1 MHVVES
7 IYFLPRKIF
16 LLLRLFTE
24 INKLFDMRIKLTL
37 IAATLFI
44 SVASF
49 AQTKFTVKANTAFE
63 SKLWSAAV
71 SNYQIAIKKEKDA
84 NLKIELMYKMAQSF
98 ENLRDFGNAVNWYE
112 KVLSQGGSFIDKN
125 PEIYLKLGD
134 TYKKL
139 EDYETAIE
147 NYKKFQE
154 LKPDDKRGLN
164 GQKSCELALK
174 WLDNPQRYDVQNLK
188 DLNSKFDDM
197 APVYAGRKYDELV
210 FSTYRQGA
218 MGRGVNDVNGQAFP
232 DLFYAKLS
240 RQGDWSAPIAVEGE
254 VNTEHAEGGPAF
266 DSRKSTMYFTRCE
279 ATENEMKGCDIFY
292 AKRQGKAY
300 SEAIL
305 LPLFEDSL
313 AKVVV
318 HPNMSPDDEVLYFA
332 ANNIEG
338 YGGFDLYYAK
348 WNKKEKKFEEPVNL
362 GPEIN
367 TAGDELYP
375 YIHEDGTLYFSS
387 NGHIGMG
394 GFDLF
399 KVQKQE
405 DGYGPVEN
413 LKAPLNSA
421 ADDVSIIYEGKDE
434 RGYLTSNRTGGKGRF
449 DLWSFVLPPLEIFVQ
464 GVICNSATKLPIE
477 NAIVTI
483 SGSDG
488 SLMSD
493 TTNAQGEYRFEL
505 KPNTTY
511 QLSAKSDEEITNK
524 FGTKKLKYF
533 ASEKALVDA
542 IGVEESKTFVQDM
555 CLDPIPVGGIE
566 LPNIVYEFNKATL
579 TAESKIRLN
588 TLVEIMNQNPT
599 LVIELGS
606 HTDFRGSAEYNRK
619 LAQRRAESAVN
630 YLVSK
635 GISKDRM
642 EAKGYGEDAP
652 KTIDSTYYEKAYL
665 GKDGKAPTSKDYK
678 TTTKYGK
685 TVTASFEEQKKAF
698 APGMTLDEKTING
711 LSTEGLQECAHQKN
725 RRTEFKVLRTD
736 YKPGQP
742 KTEDEK

>member
-1 MHVVES
+1 
-7 IYFLPRKIF
+7 
-16 LLLRLFTE
+16 
-24 INKLFDMRIKLTL
+24 MRIKLTL
-37 IAATLFI
+37 TLATLFLA
-44 SVASF
+44 VTTF
-49 AQTKFTVKANTAFE
+49 AQTKYTTKAEEAFK
-63 SKLWSAAV
+63 SGYWNAAV
-71 SNYQIAIKKEKDA
+71 ENYQIAIKKEKDA
-84 NLKIELMYKMAQSF
+84 NLKMDLMYKMAQSY
-98 ENLRDFGNAVNWYE
+98 ENLRDFANAVNWYE
-112 KVLSQGGSFIDKN
+112 KVVSQGGSYLDKN
-125 PEIYLKLGD
+125 PEIYLNLANS
-134 TYKKL
+134 YKKL
-139 EDYETAIE
+139 EDYESAIE
-147 NYKKFQE
+147 NYKKFNE
-154 LKPDDKRGLN
+154 VKPDDKRGLN

-174 WLDNPQRYDVQNLK
+174 WIDSPQRYKVDNMK
-188 DLNSKFDDM
+188 DLNSKFDDG
-197 APVYAGRKYDELV
+197 APVYSGRKYDELI

-218 MGRGVNDVNGQAFP
+218 MGRGVNDVSGQAYP

-240 RQGDWSAPIAVEGE
+240 RTGEWSSPVAVQGE
-254 VNTEHAEGGPAF
+254 VNSDAAEGGAAF

-279 ATENEMKGCDIFY
+279 AVDDGKKGCDIFY
-292 AKRQGKAY
+292 AKKQGQAFG
-300 SEAIL
+300 EAIL
-305 LPLFEDSL
+305 LSLFPDSL
-313 AKVVV
+313 AQVVV
-318 HPNMSPDDEVLYFA
+318 HPHMSPDDEVLYFA

-338 YGGFDLYYAK
+338 YGGFDLYYAV
-348 WNKKEKKFEEPVNL
+348 WNKKEKKFEDPVNL
-362 GPEIN
+362 GPQIN

-399 KVQKQE
+399 KVTKKE

-413 LKAPLNSA
+413 LKVPLNSA
-421 ADDVSIIYEGKDE
+421 ADDISIIFEGKEE
-434 RGYLTSNRTGGKGRF
+434 RGYLSSNRPGTKGRM
-449 DLWSFVLPPLEIFVQ
+449 DIWSFVLPPLEIFVQ
-464 GVICNSATKLPIE
+464 GVISNCKTKLPIE

-488 SLMSD
+488 SLMTD

-511 QLSAKSDEEITNK
+511 QIASKSDEEVTNQ

-542 IGVEESKTFVQDM
+542 IGVEESKTFVQDL

-588 TLVEIMNQNPT
+588 GLVETMKQNPT

-619 LAQRRAESAVN
+619 LAQARAQSAVD

-635 GISKDRM
+635 GIARDRM
-642 EAKGYGEDAP
+642 VAKGYGEDAP
-652 KTIDSTYYEKAYL
+652 KELDSSYVEKAYV
-665 GKDGKAPTSKDYK
+665 GKDGKKPAASDYS

-685 TVTASFEEQKKAF
+685 KVSASFEEQKKTF
-698 APGMTLDEKTING
+698 VPGMKLDEKTING
-711 LSTEGLQECAHQKN
+711 LSTEGLQECAHQMN

-736 YKPGQP
+736 YKPG
-742 KTEDEK
+742 EKKEGEN